1 MLAKDGLDRLW
12 ASRLYANAMLAR
24 LPWITELFTPPRPNL
39 TWPSKGI
46 LEFIWPKQA
55 ATCPIQGHIRFAS
68 IRNCGIQRTSKLE
81 EPKENDQK
89 KTIACGKSWGR
100 IFSPELFVSYFYFNL
115 LGFLSSVRFR
125 QSFWM
130 QNAARSRYR
139 SCFTGYESNLN
150 PIWI

>member
-55 ATCPIQGHIRFAS
+55 ATCPIPGHTRFAN

-81 EPKENDQK
+81 EPKENDKK
-89 KTIACGKSWGR
+89 KTIACGKFWGR

-150 PIWI
+150 LIWI